1 MALERVAV
9 KWDHERLKRDR
20 LEMLQAEMQR
30 QDIGALYLS
39 EGNHVRYLLD
49 AQVPVGKVFVPV
61 EGELQAFVRGR
72 DIGYMQ
78 MAHGAAKQADLPP
91 TEVRNSDGRKDF
103 AGELRELMASSGVAG
118 ERIGIDMMRPDLL
131 LDLFQSGLPIIAAEI
146 TCERANSV
154 KTQDELAMYR
164 AIGKQYTQTL
174 GAFRDAIRPGLT
186 ELELAAVV
194 TATWANVGGEDVAQ
208 LNVCTQQNTNPWRRW
223 STDRAVE
230 RGDIVGIDFH
240 GRSFG
245 GLRGDCSDTF
255 LAGDDPTP
263 EQRAHY
269 REAYEYLQ
277 AAIKLLRPGRPISD
291 VLANQPPIPD
301 GYREQQFNYNLAH
314 GVGIG
319 HSGYPHIDPR
329 RKPIDDVLQLDQVLA
344 VECHFGAE
352 GSPYGVKLEEL
363 IAVREGEPEILVGIP
378 VDERL
383 YG

>member
-1 MALERVAV
+1 MALARIAV

-20 LEMLQAEMQR
+20 LAMLQAEMQR
-30 QDIGALYLS
+30 RDIGALYLT
-39 EGNHVRYLLD
+39 EGNHTRYLLD

-61 EGELQAFVRGR
+61 EGELEAFVRGR

-78 MAHGAAKQADLPP
+78 MAHGSAKQADFPP
-91 TEVRNSDGRKDF
+91 TEVRESHGKKDF
-103 AGELRELMASSGVAG
+103 AGELRDLMKTHGVAG
-118 ERIGIDMMRPDLL
+118 ERLGIDMLRPELL
-131 LDLFQSGLPIIAAEI
+131 LELFEGGLTIVPAEI

-164 AIGKQYTQTL
+164 AIGEQYRQTL
-174 GAFRDAIRPGLT
+174 GAFRDQIQPGLT
-186 ELELAAVV
+186 ELDLAAGV

-208 LNVCTQQNTNPWRRW
+208 LNVCTQENTNPWRRW
-223 STDRAVE
+223 STERVVQ

-255 LAGDDPTP
+255 LAADEATP

-269 REAYEYLQ
+269 REAHDYLR
-277 AAIKLLRPGRPISD
+277 AAIKLLRPGRAIAD
-291 VLANQPPIPD
+291 VLANQPAIPD
-301 GYREQQFNYNLAH
+301 RYREQQFNYNLAH

-329 RKPIDDVLQLDQVLA
+329 RRPIDDMLQLDQVLA
-344 VECHFGAE
+344 VECHFGAQ
-352 GSPYGVKLEEL
+352 GGPYGVKLEEL
-363 IAVREGEPEILVGIP
+363 IRVTEGEPEILVGIP
-378 VDERL
+378 VDKGL
-383 YG
+383 MN

>member
-1 MALERVAV
+1 MARERVAV

-20 LEMLQAEMQR
+20 LAMLQAEMQR
-30 QDIGALYLS
+30 QDIGALYLT

-49 AQVPVGKVFVPV
+49 AQVPVGKVFVPI

-91 TEVRNSDGRKDF
+91 TEVRESDGRKDF
-103 AGELRELMASSGVAG
+103 AGELRELMASGGVAG

-131 LDLFQSGLPIIAAEI
+131 LDLFQSGLTIVPAEL

-164 AIGKQYTQTL
+164 AIGKQYIPTL
-174 GAFRDAIRPGLT
+174 EAFRDAIEPGLT

-194 TATWANVGGEDVAQ
+194 TGTWANVGGEDVAQ

-223 STDRAVE
+223 STDRQVQ

-301 GYREQQFNYNLAH
+301 RYREQQFNYNLAH

-344 VECHFGAE
+344 VECHFGAD
-352 GSPYGVKLEEL
+352 GGPYGVKLEEL
-363 IAVREGEPEILVGIP
+363 IAVRDGEPEILVGLP
-378 VDERL
+378 VDARL
-383 YG
+383 YS